1 MKVPEQLNLSKFYK
15 DTKENYLKVIFVSSF
30 LKFLPLANDYANNQG
45 IFIYNMV
52 FAYMTKFWLDGA
64 IAASYVT

>member
-1 MKVPEQLNLSKFYK
+1 MH
-15 DTKENYLKVIFVSSF
+15 FVSGQAMNMNDKNLAKLF
-30 LKFLPLANDYANNQG
+30 LCMAPAKFLPLANNYANNQG
-45 IFIYNMV
+45 IFIYNKV